1 MKIILKKPYISS
13 MLIVICI
20 MIFHV
25 SCKKDE
31 VEDTDLHNTKITIS
45 KPMSNATLKHDDL
58 LVIDA
63 IITSDVSMHGYE
75 ILLHDNTNNTSIS
88 ILNKHTHGMKIIV
101 EHVHKILCAK
111 PTAYTLEIIAI
122 INHDNLKLSE
132 KIKFTCT

>member
-1 MKIILKKPYISS
+1 MIY
-13 MLIVICI
+13 I

-31 VEDTDLHNTKITIS
+31 VASPDFQNTKITIN
-45 KPMSNATLKHDDL
+45 KPIINAILKHDDL
-58 LVIDA
+58 IAIDA

-88 ILNKHTHGMKIIV
+88 ILNKHTHGKKIIV

-122 INHDNLKLSE
+122 INHDSLKLSE

>member
-1 MKIILKKPYISS
+1 MKIILKKPYITSI
-13 MLIVICI
+13 MIVIYI

-31 VEDTDLHNTKITIS
+31 VASPDFQNTKITFN
-45 KPMSNATLKHDDL
+45 KPVINAILKHDDL
-58 LVIDA
+58 IAIDA

-88 ILNKHTHGMKIIV
+88 ILNKHTHGKKIIV

-122 INHDNLKLSE
+122 INHDSLKLSE

>member
-1 MKIILKKPYISS
+1 MKIIFKKPLTFSIMTGMCTM
-13 MLIVICI
+13 MLYL
-20 MIFHV
+20 

-31 VEDTDLHNTKITIS
+31 VASPDFQNTKITIN
-45 KPMSNATLKHDDL
+45 KPVINAILKHDDV
-58 LVIDA
+58 LVIEG

-88 ILNKHTHGMKIIV
+88 IINKHTHGKEIII
-101 EHVHKILCAK
+101 EQFHKIQCTK

-122 INHDNLKLSE
+122 INHDTLKLSE